1 MVLRK
6 QTFVWLL
13 ALAVSLVL
21 AAMPLLPP
29 EQAVERNRTRGR
41 AVPAASPLA
50 YVTSGATLAPAAAA
64 AATPAAP
71 SADAAAAISDVL
83 ADADQMAAAVA
94 DARRRLQAV
103 YAQLVMV
110 SVQDA
115 QEKALYERAA
125 AAGLSPDVTAA
136 MVATARDHGV
146 PLAVL
151 IGVITVESN
160 WRPNLVHRNWDGS
173 RDYGL
178 MQINER
184 TLPHLAAVTGTPPDA
199 VLDPLRNVTMG
210 IYHLGYLKEKYG
222 DWHHALTAY
231 NRGEYGLQLYVQ
243 DRGTGKSE
251 YSQRVLAL
259 AAPDSPQS

>member
-6 QTFVWLL
+6 QSFVWLL
-13 ALAVSLVL
+13 ALAVSLVV
-21 AAMPLLPP
+21 AAMPLLAP
-29 EQAVERNRTRGR
+29 EPAVAQNHTRGR
-41 AVPAASPLA
+41 AAPPA
-50 YVTSGATLAPAAAA
+50 G
-64 AATPAAP
+64 AATTRP
-71 SADAAAAISDVL
+71 DLL
-83 ADADQMAAAVA
+83 ADADQMAAAVD

-103 YAQLVMV
+103 YAQLVLA
-110 SVQDA
+110 SVQEA
-115 QEKALYERAA
+115 QEKALHERAA
-125 AAGLSPDVTAA
+125 AAGLSPEVAA
-136 MVATARDHGV
+136 AVVATARDHGV
-146 PLAVL
+146 PLAVVM
-151 IGVITVESN
+151 GVITVESN

-184 TLPHLAAVTGTPPDA
+184 TLPYLAAVTGTPPDA
-199 VLDPLRNVTMG
+199 VLDPLHNVTMG
-210 IYHLGYLKEKYG
+210 VYHLGYLQEKYG

-259 AAPDSPQS
+259 AAPDSPSADPAGRFQS